1 MLESLGNVN
10 MGKVSDNDF
19 KESNSITIIR
29 EILEK
34 NKRIKVRA
42 QEADKIPNLDGKL
55 MILDNNSMER
65 ITIDIQVKTLP
76 TNYKITYPYNL
87 DSRKRDE
94 VKLSTA

>member
-34 NKRIKVRA
+34 NKRIKVC
-42 QEADKIPNLDGKL
+42 
-55 MILDNNSMER
+55 
-65 ITIDIQVKTLP
+65 V
-76 TNYKITYPYNL
+76 
-87 DSRKRDE
+87 
-94 VKLSTA
+94 

>member
-42 QEADKIPNLDGKL
+42 QEADKIPNLDGKM
-55 MILDNNSMER
+55 MILDNNSM
-65 ITIDIQVKTLP
+65 
-76 TNYKITYPYNL
+76 
-87 DSRKRDE
+87 
-94 VKLSTA
+94 